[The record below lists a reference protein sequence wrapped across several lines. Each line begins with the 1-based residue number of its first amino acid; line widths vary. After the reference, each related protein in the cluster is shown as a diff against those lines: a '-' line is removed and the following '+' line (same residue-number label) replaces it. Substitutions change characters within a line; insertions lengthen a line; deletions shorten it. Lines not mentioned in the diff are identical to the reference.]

1 MMTEMTEVAQYMADG
16 NNFYSPYYRHI
27 TLNTWATL
35 NEDTIRRRYEAV
47 AWKDVKN
54 AFEHYL
60 THYNQGRP
68 FILAG
73 FSQEEIGGGTS
84 QNTSRKASGTIDCSL
99 CAGL

>member
-1 MMTEMTEVAQYMADG
+1 MTEMTEVAQYMADG

-73 FSQEEIGGGTS
+73 FSQGGNRWWNFSKHFPKSIGH
-84 QNTSRKASGTIDCSL
+84 N
-99 CAGL
+99 